1 MPTTT
6 FQLEQL
12 TCPSCIKRIETA
24 LNNKDGITEVKVLF
38 TSSKVKVGHNENIIN
53 AAGIGK
59 VITDLGFQIL
69 NIK

>member
-1 MPTTT
+1 MTTTT

-12 TCPSCIKRIETA
+12 TCPSCIKKIETA
-24 LNNKDGITEVKVLF
+24 LNNKDGVFEVKVLF
-38 TSSKVKVGHNENIIN
+38 TSSKVKVSHIENIVN
-53 AAGIGK
+53 AAGVGK